1 MIFINIKKKYC
12 DHSFCHIAQPYFRPY
27 TEDKELWDPGSC
39 QPATF
44 LVFDSAKMVLINK
57 LWFAVCVYIL
67 WPLTSASKQCKHDN
81 IEKFLCLYVSVLP
94 SHALYQWSTTFL
106 KIPDL
111 SLGERQDLPMKV
123 LRENYMKCFPFFKM
137 PRKHCNYP
145 IKQAI
150 AVLPQEFYIIGLH
163 LILTFTISFQ
173 HKNKDMWTVFH
184 LYEEII
190 LFRQERGKMQWAD
203 HMKCHW

>member
-106 KIPDL
+106 NLRSLTSVLVKGKIYLWKCWEKITWNAFHFSKCQENTVTTL
-111 SLGERQDLPMKV
+111 SNRP
-123 LRENYMKCFPFFKM
+123 
-137 PRKHCNYP
+137 
-145 IKQAI
+145 
-150 AVLPQEFYIIGLH
+150 
-163 LILTFTISFQ
+163 
-173 HKNKDMWTVFH
+173 
-184 LYEEII
+184 
-190 LFRQERGKMQWAD
+190 
-203 HMKCHW
+203 

>member
-1 MIFINIKKKYC
+1 MLC
-12 DHSFCHIAQPYFRPY
+12 VC
-27 TEDKELWDPGSC
+27 
-39 QPATF
+39 TF
-44 LVFDSAKMVLINK
+44 
-57 LWFAVCVYIL
+57 L

-81 IEKFLCLYVSVLP
+81 SETFLCLYVYIYIYIFLCIQVQSVLP

-106 KIPDL
+106 NLRSLTSVLVKGKIYL
-111 SLGERQDLPMKV
+111 WKCWEKITWNAFHFSKCQ
-123 LRENYMKCFPFFKM
+123 ENT
-137 PRKHCNYP
+137 NYP